1 MSGRLVILP
10 HKRWNVWNQDNVEK
24 VLKDEREE
32 RERKEAQAVRERRLL
47 QEDTYERLL
56 LQQKSAPSE
65 QHVNLVSSFAEFGG
79 REGGNEEYE
88 REAREREGRRRRR
101 EGVDDWQLGGGAIE
115 TMHEGVRP
123 WYYDYNN
130 DNSDKKRRR
139 KSLTAKEERSRRR
152 EEERKEALDP
162 MKRFSSSSFSSSSST
177 ATVSRKEESKR
188 EKEREEQPPKD
199 PNNHKSMEALRS
211 RRLEREA
218 KERKRAAL
226 LLSSLEIAK
235 SEGANYPTAK
245 YSQQYN
251 PHLTA
256 SSSSSSYS
264 QYHCASK

>member
-56 LQQKSAPSE
+56 LPLKSAVSE

-79 REGGNEEYE
+79 REGGNEEYA
-88 REAREREGRRRRR
+88 REAREREGKRRRR

-115 TMHEGVRP
+115 TMEESVRP
-123 WYYDYNN
+123 WYYDY
-130 DNSDKKRRR
+130 SDKKRRR
-139 KSLTAKEERSRRR
+139 SLTAKEERSRRR

-162 MKRFSSSSFSSSSST
+162 MARYSSSSSS
-177 ATVSRKEESKR
+177 ATIARKEGSSSSKR

-199 PNNHKSMEALRS
+199 PKDPNNHRSMEALRT